1 MTAPSTAAD
10 FVRAYL
16 LPRSVLSGL
25 AAVLLA
31 FAVGAMLI
39 ALAGRDPVAAYATL
53 FQASLGSA
61 NGLSETALRTVP
73 LALCGIGIALAFR
86 AGVFNTGA
94 EGQLFIGGTAAAWVG
109 LQLAG
114 QPQALVLTA
123 MIIGAAIAGAAWS
136 GIAAILKLKFRADEL
151 ITTIMLNYIAIY
163 LVGYLLH
170 GPLQD
175 PTSPLAQTAR
185 LGAEARL
192 PVLLEG
198 SRLNAGIIIAVVV
211 ALVAQLYLWRAVDG
225 FRLRAVGENPRAALN
240 AGMNVKRI
248 VWTAFLACG
257 ALAGL
262 AGFTEVAGVQ
272 RRMIENL
279 SPGYGYTAIIVAWV
293 GRLHPLGITV
303 VAFLLAGVLVGGD
316 RIQMSMGLPAAIA
329 PMLQGIILF
338 FLLGGELLTRY
349 RLVRTPIV
357 PPAAGA
363 GAGAG
368 D

>member
-1 MTAPSTAAD
+1 VTSPNPAID
-10 FVRAYL
+10 FVRTYL

-25 AAVLLA
+25 AAIALA
-31 FAVGAMLI
+31 FLVGAVLI
-39 ALAGRDPVAAYATL
+39 ALAGRDPVAAYLTL

-61 NGLSETALRTVP
+61 NGLAETALRTVP

-123 MIIGAAIAGAAWS
+123 MVIGAAIAGAAWS

-257 ALAGL
+257 ALAGV

-279 SPGYGYTAIIVAWV
+279 SPGYGYTAIIVALL
-293 GRLHPLGITV
+293 GQTNPLGVLAAAVLFAALQIGSRTMESAVGVPSALTTV
-303 VAFLLAGVLVGGD
+303 IQALVVLFLIGQNALAARRAKVEG
-316 RIQMSMGLPAAIA
+316 
-329 PMLQGIILF
+329 
-338 FLLGGELLTRY
+338 
-349 RLVRTPIV
+349 
-357 PPAAGA
+357 
-363 GAGAG
+363 
-368 D
+368 

>member
-1 MTAPSTAAD
+1 MTPVE

-25 AAVLLA
+25 AAIIAA
-31 FAVGAMLI
+31 FAIGAILI
-39 ALAGRDPVAAYATL
+39 ALAGRDPLAAYVTL
-53 FQASLGSA
+53 FQASLGSP
-61 NGLSETALRTVP
+61 NGLAETALRTVP

-109 LQLAG
+109 LQLSG
-114 QPQALVLTA
+114 QPQPLVLTA
-123 MIIGAAIAGAAWS
+123 MIVAAAIAGAAWS

-151 ITTIMLNYIAIY
+151 IATIMLNYIAIY

-198 SRLNAGIIIAVVV
+198 SRLNAGIIITIIV
-211 ALVAQLYLWRAVDG
+211 ALLAQLYLWRAVDG
-225 FRLRAVGENPRAALN
+225 FRLRAVGENPRAAKN
-240 AGMNVKRI
+240 AGMNVTRI

-279 SPGYGYTAIIVAWV
+279 SPGYGYTGIIVALL
-293 GRLHPLGITV
+293 GQTNPLGVLAAAMLFAALQIGSRTMESAVGVPSALTTV
-303 VAFLLAGVLVGGD
+303 IQALVVLFLIGQNALAMRRSRAEG
-316 RIQMSMGLPAAIA
+316 
-329 PMLQGIILF
+329 
-338 FLLGGELLTRY
+338 
-349 RLVRTPIV
+349 
-357 PPAAGA
+357 
-363 GAGAG
+363 
-368 D
+368 

>member
-1 MTAPSTAAD
+1 VTSSNSAID
-10 FVRAYL
+10 FVRAWL
-16 LPRSVLSGL
+16 LPRSVVSGF
-25 AAVLLA
+25 AAIALA
-31 FAVGAMLI
+31 FLVGAVLI
-39 ALAGRDPVAAYATL
+39 ALAGHDPVAAYVTL

-94 EGQLFIGGTAAAWVG
+94 EGQLFIGGTAAAWIG

-136 GIAAILKLKFRADEL
+136 GIAAVLKLRFRADEL

-175 PTSPLAQTAR
+175 PASPLAQTAR

-211 ALVAQLYLWRAVDG
+211 AILAQLYLWRAVDG

-257 ALAGL
+257 ALAGV

-279 SPGYGYTAIIVAWV
+279 SPGYGYTAIIVALL
-293 GRLHPLGITV
+293 GQTNPLGVFAAAVLFAALQIGSRTMESAVGVPSALTTV
-303 VAFLLAGVLVGGD
+303 IQALVVLFLIGQNALA
-316 RIQMSMGLPAAIA
+316 
-329 PMLQGIILF
+329 
-338 FLLGGELLTRY
+338 
-349 RLVRTPIV
+349 VRRAKV
-357 PPAAGA
+357 EG
-363 GAGAG
+363 
-368 D
+368 

>member
-1 MTAPSTAAD
+1 VTPVEL
-10 FVRAYL
+10 VRAYL

-25 AAVLLA
+25 LAIVAA
-31 FAVGAMLI
+31 FAVGAVLI
-39 ALAGRDPVAAYATL
+39 ALAGRDPAAAYATL

-61 NGLSETALRTVP
+61 NGLAETALRTVP

-109 LQLAG
+109 LQLSG
-114 QPQALVLTA
+114 QPQPLVLTA
-123 MIIGAAIAGAAWS
+123 MIVAAAIAGAAWS

-175 PTSPLAQTAR
+175 PGSPLAQTAR

-198 SRLNAGIIIAVVV
+198 SRLNAGIIITVAV
-211 ALVAQLYLWRAVDG
+211 ALLAQLYLWRAVDG
-225 FRLRAVGENPRAALN
+225 FRLRAVGENQRAAKN
-240 AGMNVKRI
+240 AGMNVTRI

-279 SPGYGYTAIIVAWV
+279 SPGYGYTGIIVALL
-293 GRLHPLGITV
+293 GQTNPLGVLAAAVLFAALQIGSRTMESAVGVPSALTTV
-303 VAFLLAGVLVGGD
+303 IQALVVLFLIGQNALAM
-316 RIQMSMGLPAAIA
+316 RRSKA
-329 PMLQGIILF
+329 
-338 FLLGGELLTRY
+338 ES
-349 RLVRTPIV
+349 
-357 PPAAGA
+357 
-363 GAGAG
+363 
-368 D
+368 

>member
-1 MTAPSTAAD
+1 MTPID

-16 LPRSVLSGL
+16 LPRSVFSGL
-25 AAVLLA
+25 AAIVAA
-31 FAVGAMLI
+31 FAVGAILI

-53 FQASLGSA
+53 FQASLGTP
-61 NGLSETALRTVP
+61 NGLAETALRTVP

-114 QPQALVLTA
+114 QPQPLVLTA
-123 MIIGAAIAGAAWS
+123 MIIAAAIAGAAWS

-198 SRLNAGIIIAVVV
+198 SRLNVGIIITVVV
-211 ALVAQLYLWRAVDG
+211 AILAQLYLWRAVDG
-225 FRLRAVGENPRAALN
+225 FRLRAVGENQRAARN
-240 AGMNVKRI
+240 AGMNVTRI

-279 SPGYGYTAIIVAWV
+279 SPGYGYTGIIVALL
-293 GRLHPLGITV
+293 GQTNPLGVLAAAVLFAALQIGSRTMESAVGVPSALTTV
-303 VAFLLAGVLVGGD
+303 IQALVVLFLIGQNALAMRRSKAEG
-316 RIQMSMGLPAAIA
+316 
-329 PMLQGIILF
+329 
-338 FLLGGELLTRY
+338 
-349 RLVRTPIV
+349 
-357 PPAAGA
+357 
-363 GAGAG
+363 
-368 D
+368 